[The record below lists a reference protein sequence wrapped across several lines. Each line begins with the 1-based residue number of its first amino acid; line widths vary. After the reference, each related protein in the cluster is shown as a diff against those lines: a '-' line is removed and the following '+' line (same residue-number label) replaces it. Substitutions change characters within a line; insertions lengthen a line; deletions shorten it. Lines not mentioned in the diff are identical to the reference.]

1 MRVVKVSLY
10 EQVYTPRM
18 LTSPLRRVKS
28 KVQEK
33 YPDVNFVALAGIVF
47 WYLALF
53 PGRLSY
59 DSAEAIRLI
68 QVGKSTDMW
77 SAPYFNFLRL
87 TTFGGKTL
95 FLSSAISISFLFFA
109 IKHLISQLPLKKK
122 TSRLT
127 LSCISLSPLFGAFG
141 VTVSHDVFQA
151 AGIIMLIFIE
161 LKKKNSLIFFSK
173 DFYHVI
179 LAFICLIMTHGGI
192 AIILSYLVLNL
203 IRRNFRLLLHVSPAF
218 ILIFSIFSVDV
229 KKHDDLQYIQVIAD
243 MKCIAQHPDADLS
256 EADWKILSKIAPIRE
271 WKNQVSCAMVDYL
284 TGALPSMNER
294 AISSVELIRTFLRIV
309 SHNPQIAVYQHIM
322 RSTVALPPPFFMPP
336 QNQIE
341 WGYKK
346 PIGLNSNSE
355 LQQGIELLHSSI
367 DEPSV
372 KKQFSIFKPL
382 EYIALLNVFLINQAS
397 WFWSWG
403 GFWLWFIIIC
413 WQKLYKGNK
422 LRDIYISIYPIIALH
437 VFLFIFS
444 PHSDGR
450 YVMGTI
456 LVGNISALILIID
469 KLSQNKN

>member
-1 MRVVKVSLY
+1 MRA
-10 EQVYTPRM
+10 
-18 LTSPLRRVKS
+18 SPIDIVKS
-28 KVQEK
+28 NILNR
-33 YPDVNFVALAGIVF
+33 YPDVNFVALAGIIF

-87 TTFGGKTL
+87 TTFGGKTI
-95 FLSSAISISFLFFA
+95 FLSSAISIFILFFA
-109 IKHLISQLPLKKK
+109 IKHLISQLPLKKS

-127 LSCISLSPLFGAFG
+127 LSCISLSPIFGAFG

-151 AGIIMLIFIE
+151 AGIILLIFIE
-161 LKKKNSLIFFSK
+161 LKKKNNLIFLSK
-173 DFYHVI
+173 EFYHVS
-179 LAFICLIMTHGGI
+179 LAFFCLIMTHGGI
-192 AIILSYLVLNL
+192 AIILSYFALSLF
-203 IRRNFRLLLHVSPAF
+203 RKNFRLLIHAVPAF

-243 MKCIAQHPDADLS
+243 IKCIAQHPDADLS
-256 EADWKILSKIAPIRE
+256 SEDWKIISKIAPIEE
-271 WKNQVSCAMVDYL
+271 WKNPVSCAMVDYL
-284 TGALPSMNER
+284 TGALPSMNVR
-294 AISSVELIRTFLRIV
+294 AVGSLELIKTFMRIV

-372 KKQFSIFKPL
+372 KKQFLILKPL
-382 EYIALLNVFLINQAS
+382 EYIALLPVFLINQAS

-413 WQKLYKGNK
+413 WKKLYKEHK
-422 LRDIYISIYPIIALH
+422 LRDIYISIYPIITLH
-437 VFLFIFS
+437 IFLFMFS

-456 LVGNISALILIID
+456 LVGNISALILVID
-469 KLSQNKN
+469 KLSENKN